1 MVTMV
6 KYLQKTLD
14 LPGHQQLSLTTSI
27 IPKGKLLT
35 MNLPKKLDTVMR
47 DPLSNCMLLLEENPA
62 SLLVEDTMSSIISSQ
77 LLSSK
82 IWTRDGMN
90 LVTKKPNLEM
100 ISLSNLPT
108 YLVEGISM
116 MSNHLLEAESRS
128 RLSLMTE
135 LEVDTTDIKNK
146 TMAINSNK
154 INTNPLKTKE
164 VTATNINSLKTTN
177 YSAKEFNQEA
187 IVDLTLDSL
196 QSSYTHL
203 LVARAAFNS
212 FEESLRWLIRLDLF
226 NNELV

>member
-27 IPKGKLLT
+27 IPKDKLLT
-35 MNLPKKLDTVMR
+35 TNLPKKLDTVMR

-108 YLVEGISM
+108 SLVEGISM

-135 LEVDTTDIKNK
+135 LEVVTTDIKNK